1 MASGLI
7 RWVSIALLSLAT
19 AARAEPAPESVPT
32 LESASAAARQL
43 IDLARD
49 ATGGAAWDQIRIL
62 HRFLTLTSG
71 GLTGSLETWGEPSR
85 GLASSHYVLGPES
98 GAEGWD
104 GKTGWSAD
112 WAHRVH
118 LTEGGD
124 LALARATAFWV
135 SFGFLMPDRL
145 KVPAEA
151 GGSRSE
157 GGKNY
162 DLVRFRPA
170 GAAPVEIWF
179 ERTGHLPMKLVIL
192 SPDPV
197 TVHLVDW
204 RRSGPLMLPFT
215 LLTSNGLVKYDATS
229 RLDHAVIEAGGGP
242 DPFAPPPA
250 PPPDYIFA
258 ESKPAVMPLEPIG
271 TAVLV
276 DVEIDGHG
284 PYRFALDSGSSDAI
298 DSGLARELGLPVVG
312 AFHGR
317 GAGELPVDVGLTRV
331 ASLGVGDLTLRDQL
345 LRVVPLDFDLGGT
358 KPAYRGLIGFELFDR
373 LIVRLDHE
381 LKQLTLS
388 EPAGWRYGGDGKLV
402 PFRFH
407 GRVPVTDGVIDL
419 VPGRFTLD
427 TGQGNSLT
435 LYRPF
440 LESTGIINKY
450 PPKFTTVV
458 AVGVGG
464 TITAGVAR
472 GHLLKLGPV
481 DVTGPVVYL
490 SQQRA
495 GAFADPN
502 LAGNVGEGVFERFNV
517 TFDYGRRQAFFER
530 TPHYNDGDSLRLLTL
545 KRDSAGGLRVLSV
558 LPGGAA
564 AEAGIQTGDLI
575 ELIEGNEARYM
586 DYWPL
591 RRLFSRPAGT
601 RLRLHIRRNGATFD
615 VVVVLGH
622 TV

>member
-7 RWVSIALLSLAT
+7 RGVALAWLAIGLGIGT
-19 AARAEPAPESVPT
+19 AAQAEPAPDTTRTP
-32 LESASAAARQL
+32 ARQL

-49 ATGGAAWDQIRIL
+49 ATGGAAWDQVHVL

-71 GLTGSLETWGEPSR
+71 GLSGSLESWGDPGR
-85 GLASSHYVLGPES
+85 GRAASHYVLGPDS

-104 GKTGWSAD
+104 GKTGWTAD

-118 LTEGGD
+118 VSEGTD
-124 LALARATAFWV
+124 LALAQATAFWN
-135 SFGFLMPDRL
+135 SFGFLLPDRL
-145 KVPAEA
+145 KTPAETE
-151 GGSRSE
+151 GSRTE
-157 GGKNY
+157 GGKAY
-162 DLVRFRPA
+162 DLVRFSPA
-170 GAAPVEIWF
+170 GSDPLEVWF
-179 ERTGHLPMKLVIL
+179 DRASHLPMRLVIR
-192 SPDPV
+192 SADPV
-197 TVHLVDW
+197 TVNLVDW

-215 LLTSNGLVKYDATS
+215 LQISNGLVKYDATA
-229 RLDHAVIEAGGGP
+229 RLDHAVIEGSGDP
-242 DPFAPPPA
+242 DPFAPPPN
-250 PPPDYIFA
+250 PPPDYVFA
-258 ESKPAVMPLEPIG
+258 DAKPAVMSLEPIG

-276 DVEIDGHG
+276 DVMVDGHG
-284 PYRFALDSGSSDAI
+284 PYRFALDSGSSDVI

-317 GAGELPVDVGLTRV
+317 GAGERPVDVGMTRV
-331 ASLGVGDLTLRDQL
+331 AALGVGDLTLRDQL
-345 LRVVPLDFDLGGT
+345 LRVVPLDFDLNGA
-358 KPAYRGLIGFELFDR
+358 KPACRGLIGFELFDR

-381 LKQLTLS
+381 LKQLTLT
-388 EPAGWRYGGDGKLV
+388 EPAGWHYAGDGKMV

-407 GRVPVTDGVIDL
+407 GRVPVTDGVLDL
-419 VPGRFTLD
+419 VAGRFTLD

-440 LESTGIINKY
+440 MEASGIVNKY

-472 GHLLKLGPV
+472 AHMLKLGPV
-481 DVTGPVVYL
+481 EVGGPVVYL

-495 GAFADPN
+495 GAFADPA

-530 TPHYNDGDSLRLLTL
+530 TPHYNDGDSLRLMTL

-564 AEAGIQTGDLI
+564 ADAGIRTGDLI
-575 ELIEGNEARYM
+575 ELIEGNEARYL

-601 RLRLHIRRNGATFD
+601 QLHLHIRRDGRTFD
-615 VVVVLGH
+615 VVVVLGQ

>member
-7 RWVSIALLSLAT
+7 RCVSMALLLLGT
-19 AARAEPAPESVPT
+19 VARAEPAAEAQTP
-32 LESASAAARQL
+32 ARQL

-49 ATGGAAWDQIRIL
+49 ATGGAAWDQVRIL
-62 HRFLTLTSG
+62 HRFLTLSAG
-71 GLTGSLETWGEPSR
+71 GLSGSLETWSEPGR
-85 GLASSHYVLGPES
+85 GLASSHYTLGPES

-104 GKTGWSAD
+104 GKVGWNAD

-118 LTEGGD
+118 RSEGGD
-124 LALARATAFWV
+124 LALARAMAFWA
-135 SFGFLMPDRL
+135 SFGFLVPDQL
-145 KVPAEA
+145 KVPAEPQ
-151 GGSRSE
+151 GDRSE

-162 DLVRFRPA
+162 DLVRFMPA
-170 GAAPVEIWF
+170 GGVPVDVWF
-179 ERTGHLPMKLVIL
+179 ERISHLPMKLLIQGT
-192 SPDPV
+192 DPV
-197 TVHLVDW
+197 TVRLADW
-204 RRSGPLMLPFT
+204 RRSGALTLPFS
-215 LLTSNGLVKYDATS
+215 LQTSNGLVKYDATS
-229 RLDHAVIEAGGGP
+229 RLDRALIEAGGGP
-242 DPFAPPPA
+242 DPFAPPPS

-258 ESKPAVMPLEPIG
+258 EAKPAVMPLEPIG

-284 PYRFALDSGSSDAI
+284 PYRFALDSGSSDVI

-317 GAGELPVDVGLTRV
+317 GAGERPVDVGLTRV

-345 LRVVPLDFDLGGT
+345 LRVVSLDFDLNGA

-388 EPAGWRYGGDGKLV
+388 EPTGWRYGGDGKLV

-407 GRVPVTDGVIDL
+407 GRVPVTDGVLDL

-440 LESTGIINKY
+440 MESAGIVNKY

-472 GHLLKLGPV
+472 AHMLKLGPV
-481 DVTGPVVYL
+481 DVASPVVYL
-490 SQQRA
+490 SEQRA
-495 GAFADPN
+495 GAFADPAV
-502 LAGNVGEGVFERFNV
+502 AGNIGEGVFERFNV

-530 TPHYNDGDSLRLLTL
+530 TPHYNDGDSLRLMTL
-545 KRDSAGGLRVLSV
+545 KRDVGAGGMRVLSV

-564 AEAGIQTGDLI
+564 ADAGVRVGDLI
-575 ELIEGNEARYM
+575 EMIEGNEARSM

-591 RRLFSRPAGT
+591 RRLFSRAPGT
-601 RLRLHIRRNGATFD
+601 RLRLRIRREGRVFD
-615 VVVVLGH
+615 LVVVLGQA
-622 TV
+622 V

>member
-19 AARAEPAPESVPT
+19 VARAEPAPESAPT
-32 LESASAAARQL
+32 PARQL

-49 ATGGAAWDQIRIL
+49 ATGGAAWDQVRVL

-71 GLTGSLETWGEPSR
+71 GLTGSLETWGEPGRGRAASR
-85 GLASSHYVLGPES
+85 YVLGPES

-124 LALARATAFWV
+124 LALARATAFWA
-135 SFGFLMPDRL
+135 SFGFLLPDRL

-157 GGKNY
+157 SGKDY
-162 DLVRFRPA
+162 DLVRFRPD
-170 GAAPVEIWF
+170 GSAPIEIWF
-179 ERTGHLPMKLVIL
+179 ERTSHLPMKLVIQ
-192 SPDPV
+192 STDPV

-204 RRSGPLMLPFT
+204 RRSGPLVLPFT
-215 LLTSNGLVKYDATS
+215 LQTSNGLVKYDATS
-229 RLDHAVIEAGGGP
+229 RLDHAAIEAGGGP

-250 PPPDYIFA
+250 PPPDYVFA
-258 ESKPAVMPLEPIG
+258 EAKPAVMPLEPIG

-284 PYRFALDSGSSDAI
+284 PYRFALDSGSSNAI
-298 DSGLARELGLPVVG
+298 DSGLARELGLPVAG

-317 GAGELPVDVGLTRV
+317 GAGERPVDVGLTRV

-440 LESTGIINKY
+440 LESAGIVNKY

-530 TPHYNDGDSLRLLTL
+530 TPHYGDGDSLRLLTL
-545 KRDSAGGLRVLSV
+545 KRDPAGGLRVLSV

-564 AEAGIQTGDLI
+564 AEAGVRTGDLI

-601 RLRLHIRRNGATFD
+601 RLRLHIRRDGATFD
-615 VVVVLGH
+615 VVVVLGQ

>member
-1 MASGLI
+1 MTSGLI
-7 RWVSIALLSLAT
+7 RSVSVALLSLASV
-19 AARAEPAPESVPT
+19 ARAESPPGPAATP
-32 LESASAAARQL
+32 ARHL

-49 ATGGAAWDQIRIL
+49 ATGGGAWDQVRVL
-62 HRFLTLTSG
+62 HRFLTLSSG
-71 GLTGSLETWGEPSR
+71 GLSGTLEAWGEPSR
-85 GLASSHYVLGPES
+85 GLASSHYVLGPDS

-104 GKTGWSAD
+104 GKTGWTAD

-118 LTEGGD
+118 PTEGGD
-124 LALARATAFWV
+124 LALARSTAFWA
-135 SFGFLMPDRL
+135 SFGFLSPDRL
-145 KVPAEA
+145 KVPAETA
-151 GGSRSE
+151 GSRDE
-157 GGKNY
+157 GGKTY
-162 DLVRFRPA
+162 DLVRFNPA
-170 GAAPVEIWF
+170 GSDPVEIWF
-179 ERTGHLPMKLVIL
+179 ERTSHLPLKLVIQNV
-192 SPDPV
+192 DPV
-197 TVHLVDW
+197 TVHLIDW
-204 RRSGPLMLPFT
+204 RRSGPLVLPFT
-215 LLTSNGLVKYDATS
+215 LQTSNGLVKYDATS
-229 RLDHAVIEAGGGP
+229 RLDHAVIEVVDGP
-242 DPFAPPPA
+242 DPFAPPPD
-250 PPPDYIFA
+250 PPPDYVFA
-258 ESKPAVMPLEPIG
+258 AAKPAVMPLEPIG

-284 PYRFALDSGSSDAI
+284 PYRFALDSGSSDVI
-298 DSGLARELGLPVVG
+298 DSGLARELGLPVAG

-317 GAGELPVDVGLTRV
+317 GAGERPVDVGLTRV

-345 LRVVPLDFDLGGT
+345 LRVVPLDFDLNGA

-388 EPAGWRYGGDGKLV
+388 EPAGWRYGGDGKLL

-407 GRVPVTDGVIDL
+407 GRVPVADGVIDL

-440 LESTGIINKY
+440 LESAGIVNKY

-472 GHLLKLGPV
+472 AHLLKLGPV
-481 DVTGPVVYL
+481 EVAGPVVYL

-530 TPHYNDGDSLRLLTL
+530 TPHYDDGDSLRLLTL
-545 KRDSAGGLRVLSV
+545 KRDPEGGLRVLGV

-564 AEAGIQTGDLI
+564 AEAGVRVGDLI
-575 ELIEGNEARYM
+575 ELIDGAEARYL

-591 RRLFSRPAGT
+591 RRFFSRPAGT
-601 RLRLHIRRNGATFD
+601 RLRLRIRRDGSTFD
-615 VVVVLGH
+615 VIIVLSQA
-622 TV
+622 V

>member
-1 MASGLI
+1 MVSGLI
-7 RWVSIALLSLAT
+7 RWVSIVLLSLAT
-19 AARAEPAPESVPT
+19 AARAEPAPEPGPT
-32 LESASAAARQL
+32 PARQL

-49 ATGGAAWDQIRIL
+49 ATGGAAWDQVRVL
-62 HRFLTLTSG
+62 HQFLTLTSG
-71 GLTGSLETWGEPSR
+71 GLTGSLETWGDPSR
-85 GLASSHYVLGPES
+85 GRAASRYVLGPDS

-118 LTEGGD
+118 RTEGGD
-124 LALARATAFWV
+124 LALARATAFWA
-135 SFGFLMPDRL
+135 SFGFLLPDRL
-145 KVPAEA
+145 PAPAETA
-151 GGSRSE
+151 GSRSE
-157 GGKNY
+157 DGKSY

-170 GAAPVEIWF
+170 GSDPVEIWF
-179 ERTGHLPMKLVIL
+179 ERTSHLPMKLVIQ
-192 SPDPV
+192 SVDPI
-197 TVHLVDW
+197 TVHLIDW
-204 RRSGPLMLPFT
+204 RRSGPLVLPFT
-215 LLTSNGLVKYDATS
+215 LQTSNGLVKYDATS
-229 RLDHAVIEAGGGP
+229 RLDHAAIEAAGGP

-250 PPPDYIFA
+250 PPPDYVFA
-258 ESKPAVMPLEPIG
+258 DAKPAVMPLEPIG

-284 PYRFALDSGSSDAI
+284 PYRFALDSGSSDVI

-317 GAGELPVDVGLTRV
+317 GAGERPVDVGLTRV

-345 LRVVPLDFDLGGT
+345 LRVVPLDFDLGGA

-388 EPAGWRYGGDGKLV
+388 EPAGWRYRGDGKLV

-440 LESTGIINKY
+440 MESTGIVNKY

-472 GHLLKLGPV
+472 ARLLTLGPV
-481 DVTGPVVYL
+481 DVSGPVVYL

-502 LAGNVGEGVFERFNV
+502 LAGNIGEGVFERFNV

-530 TPHYNDGDSLRLLTL
+530 TPHYSDGDSLRLLTL
-545 KRDSAGGLRVLSV
+545 KRDAAGGLRVLSV

-564 AEAGIQTGDLI
+564 AEAGVRAGDLI

-591 RRLFSRPAGT
+591 RRLFTRPPGT
-601 RLRLHIRRNGATFD
+601 RLRLHIRRDGATFD
-615 VVVVLGH
+615 VIVVLGQI
-622 TV
+622 V

>member
-7 RWVSIALLSLAT
+7 RWVSLAWLAIGT
-19 AARAEPAPESVPT
+19 VARAEPAPATTQIP
-32 LESASAAARQL
+32 ARQL

-49 ATGGAAWDQIRIL
+49 ATGGAAWDQVRVL

-71 GLTGSLETWGEPSR
+71 GLSGSLETWSEPSR
-85 GLASSHYVLGPES
+85 GWAASHYMLGPDS

-104 GKTGWSAD
+104 GKTGWTAD

-118 LTEGGD
+118 VSEGAD
-124 LALARATAFWV
+124 LALARATAFWT
-135 SFGFLMPDRL
+135 SFGFLLPDRL
-145 KVPAEA
+145 KTPAETQ
-151 GGSRSE
+151 GSRTE
-157 GGKNY
+157 GGKTY
-162 DLVRFRPA
+162 DLVRFAPA
-170 GAAPVEIWF
+170 GSDTLEVWF
-179 ERTGHLPMKLVIL
+179 ERASHLPMKLVIH
-192 SPDPV
+192 SADPV
-197 TVHLVDW
+197 SVNLVDW
-204 RRSGPLMLPFT
+204 RRSGPLVLPFT
-215 LLTSNGLVKYDATS
+215 LQTSNGLVKYDATS
-229 RLDHAVIEAGGGP
+229 RLDHAAIEGAGDP

-250 PPPDYIFA
+250 PPPDYVFA
-258 ESKPAVMPLEPIG
+258 ASKPAVMPLEPIG

-276 DVEIDGHG
+276 DVMVDGHG
-284 PYRFALDSGSSDAI
+284 PYRFALDSGSSDVI

-312 AFHGR
+312 AFRGR
-317 GAGELPVDVGLTRV
+317 GAGERPVDVGMTRV

-345 LRVVPLDFDLGGT
+345 LRVVPLDFDLNGA

-381 LKQLTLS
+381 LKQLTLT
-388 EPAGWRYGGDGKLV
+388 EPAGWHYAGDGKLV

-407 GRVPVTDGVIDL
+407 GRVPVTDGVLDL
-419 VPGRFTLD
+419 VAGRFTLD

-440 LESTGIINKY
+440 MEAFGIVNKY

-472 GHLLKLGPV
+472 AHMLKLGPV
-481 DVTGPVVYL
+481 EVGGPVVYL

-495 GAFADPN
+495 GAFADPA
-502 LAGNVGEGVFERFNV
+502 LAGNIGEGVFERFNV
-517 TFDYGRRQAFFER
+517 TFDYGQRQAFFER
-530 TPHYNDGDSLRLLTL
+530 TLHYSDGDSLRLLTL
-545 KRDSAGGLRVLSV
+545 KRDPAGGLRVLSV

-564 AEAGIQTGDLI
+564 AEAGIRAGDLI
-575 ELIEGNEARYM
+575 ELIEGSEARYL

-591 RRLFSRPAGT
+591 RRLFSRPAGSQ
-601 RLRLHIRRNGATFD
+601 LHLHVRRDGRTFD
-615 VVVVLGH
+615 VSVVLGQ